1 LDSIRDER
9 TCDKVIILKDVDWL
23 RRKDLVRLIF
33 GEGDSSDLDTAVASD
48 SIQNQILSI
57 TLWLIVVIVVVG
69 SECIWSPES

>member
-1 LDSIRDER
+1 MDER

-23 RRKDLVRLIF
+23 RRKDLGGLIS